1 MHFAEHGTDG
11 HPPASFSW
19 PLTRQQVGGTAKDLS
34 GVHAKGA
41 LLPSAPWFPAVVAT
55 GRVAVYPGEKL
66 PCA

>member
-1 MHFAEHGTDG
+1 MHCAERGTDG
-11 HPPASFSW
+11 HPPASFSG

-34 GVHAKGA
+34 GVQAKGA
-41 LLPSAPWFPAVVAT
+41 LLPSAPWFPPVVVT